1 MVDLLIVDPH
11 TNKVLP
17 TGQIGELWMYVPNI
31 HLHLVHVSDSLRSR
45 GPNVMRGYYNNPKA
59 TKEAITRDGWFKSG
73 DLATRDEE
81 GFVYIK
87 DRGNC
92 NIHGWPSATDISLF

>member
-1 MVDLLIVDPH
+1 MF
-11 TNKVLP
+11 
-17 TGQIGELWMYVPNI
+17 
-31 HLHLVHVSDSLRSR
+31 HLHLVDVSDSLRSR

-59 TKEAITRDGWFKSG
+59 TEEAITPDGWFKSG
-73 DLATRDEE
+73 DLATIDEE

-92 NIHGWPSATDISLF
+92 KIHGWPSATDTSLF